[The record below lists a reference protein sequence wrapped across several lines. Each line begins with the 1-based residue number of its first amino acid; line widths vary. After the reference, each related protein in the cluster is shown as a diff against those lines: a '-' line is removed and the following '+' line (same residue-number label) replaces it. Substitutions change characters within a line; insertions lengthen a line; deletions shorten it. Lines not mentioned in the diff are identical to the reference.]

1 MGDLLE
7 LSALVNLLAG
17 DAPDGTMPAPA
28 GRIAR
33 EVVHTWDTT
42 AGIYRT
48 RPLHGGPEASVD
60 PTDAVRGVTV
70 GQVVHVLHR
79 GAASRTAIGVDQS
92 VGIAARYG
100 TNVAADIGAAT
111 SVNGQTPTAAGAVSL
126 SAGDVGAASAS
137 HSHTYTQVGAAS
149 ASHSHTY
156 TQVGAASANHGHQL
170 AYLNYSIPG
179 ISGSSTL
186 VQLIDY
192 VNGPISDILTA
203 IRTCLQSMTQGPS

>member
-149 ASHSHTY
+149 A
-156 TQVGAASANHGHQL
+156 NHKHQL
-170 AYLNYSIPG
+170 AAIGYSIPG

-192 VNGPISDILTA
+192 VNGPISDILAA

>member
-48 RPLHGGPEASVD
+48 RPLHGGSEASVD

-149 ASHSHTY
+149 A
-156 TQVGAASANHGHQL
+156 NHGHQL

-186 VQLIDY
+186 AQLIDY

>member
-149 ASHSHTY
+149 A
-156 TQVGAASANHGHQL
+156 NHGHQL

>member
-149 ASHSHTY
+149 A
-156 TQVGAASANHGHQL
+156 NHGHQL
-170 AYLNYSIPG
+170 AAIGYSIPG

>member
-28 GRIAR
+28 GQIAR

-126 SAGDVGAASAS
+126 SAGDVGAASA
-137 HSHTYTQVGAAS
+137 
-149 ASHSHTY
+149 
-156 TQVGAASANHGHQL
+156 NHRHQL
-170 AYLNYSIPG
+170 APLGYSIPG
-179 ISGSSTL
+179 ISESSTL
-186 VQLIDY
+186 VQLINY
-192 VNGPISDILTA
+192 VNGPISDILVA
-203 IRTCLQSMTQGPS
+203 IRDCLQSMTQGPS

>member
-149 ASHSHTY
+149 A
-156 TQVGAASANHGHQL
+156 NHGHQL

-192 VNGPISDILTA
+192 VNGPISDILAA
-203 IRTCLQSMTQGPS
+203 IRDCLQSPTQGPS

>member
-48 RPLHGGPEASVD
+48 RPLHGGSEASVD

-149 ASHSHTY
+149 A
-156 TQVGAASANHGHQL
+156 NHGHQL
-170 AYLNYSIPG
+170 AYLSYTIPG

-186 VQLIDY
+186 AQLIDY
-192 VNGPISDILTA
+192 VNGPISDILAA